1 MNNNEENKAVELTD
15 EDLKQVSG
23 GFIDAKRGEACS
35 ADCGGYYLPH
45 CTNSICPHGHK

>member
-23 GFIDAKRGEACS
+23 GFTDPARGQVCIG
-35 ADCGGYYLPH
+35 DCGGYYLPQ
-45 CTNSICPHGHK
+45 CRNTLCPYGRK